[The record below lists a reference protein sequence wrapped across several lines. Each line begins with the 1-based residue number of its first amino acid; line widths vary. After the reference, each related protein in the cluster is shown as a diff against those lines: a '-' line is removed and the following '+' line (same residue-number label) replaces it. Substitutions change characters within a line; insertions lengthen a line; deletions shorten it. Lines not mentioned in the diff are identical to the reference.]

1 MNLGRPTQLLYA
13 CYPCAGCSGSAGF
26 GNTPVSHM
34 YMQCCTVV
42 LMPAVLGC
50 CVSVLSTQL
59 RCWHI
64 SCATVFLIFIAP
76 FLLLLDTLS
85 SGFGPSRP
93 LPSVEAVGPYC
104 CKAMP
109 RFEKD
114 LVVVKMQGRPFPS
127 VEEKDSSDWSDWPKL
142 SRVHSI
148 LDHTTP
154 ARDPSD
160 RCHILAT
167 VTKTSPT
174 LPAPQSS
181 GRALLSRWADMWCA
195 KLAPSGRV
203 SELCEV
209 GLPGYWVFAE
219 SFAVQISFY
228 VAAAHVWA

>member
-1 MNLGRPTQLLYA
+1 M
-13 CYPCAGCSGSAGF
+13 
-26 GNTPVSHM
+26 
-34 YMQCCTVV
+34 
-42 LMPAVLGC
+42 
-50 CVSVLSTQL
+50 
-59 RCWHI
+59 
-64 SCATVFLIFIAP
+64 
-76 FLLLLDTLS
+76 S

-93 LPSVEAVGPYC
+93 LPSVEAVGPYWVRPGD

-160 RCHILAT
+160 RCHILAP